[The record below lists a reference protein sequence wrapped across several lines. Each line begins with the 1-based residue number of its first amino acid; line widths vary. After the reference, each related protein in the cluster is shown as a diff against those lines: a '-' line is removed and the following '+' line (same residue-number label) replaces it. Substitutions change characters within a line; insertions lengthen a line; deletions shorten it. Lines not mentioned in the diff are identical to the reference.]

1 MNEAYSEKAKMRSK
15 LNHEQ
20 RKLDKLLA
28 RRAAAVKA
36 GDHETALKYSNKI
49 HNYSTEGGMRNPKIA
64 EESMFLDIMKKA
76 FKKTKKVAKKAKQV
90 VSGDPGT
97 PEEQL
102 KRAKKMD
109 KSPWGAFRDRG

>member
-64 EESMFLDIMKKA
+64 NLEESMFLDLMKKA
-76 FKKTKKVAKKAKQV
+76 FKKTKKVAN
-90 VSGDPGT
+90 
-97 PEEQL
+97 
-102 KRAKKMD
+102 
-109 KSPWGAFRDRG
+109 RDRG